1 MGLFQKKSKE
11 STVNNYIC
19 TKLYFHIL
27 RVIAVPQSNILD
39 PLVRIPSSNKKYQ
52 QTSGTKRKITMHN
65 AGCLQ
70 IMKR

>member
-39 PLVRIPSSNKKYQ
+39 PLVRIPSSNK
-52 QTSGTKRKITMHN
+52 N
-65 AGCLQ
+65 ANKHLE
-70 IMKR
+70 